1 MSLAGESNYIAVGVC
16 DEAYPKNLLPGW
28 EKTSIAFHTDEG
40 SLFNSSD
47 DEEPLNQPCKKGD
60 SVKCILVAGQ
70 EHPGKVTVELYRNER
85 KVAEILTE
93 IPPGGFY
100 GEIGMMSKG
109 ERVQLSPPMVIKRTE
124 FDQIWEV
131 STPTAIGH
139 HGNGVCSY
147 TGPGDFGDDSIGT
160 VRGKTP
166 IDPLG
171 PLHRRS
177 YELFILDPGEHKYI
191 AIGICTETYPK
202 NLLPGWEETSI
213 GYHADNGNLFHSC
226 GDGQPTDH
234 PCKKGDVM
242 RCTVEPVDGSP
253 KRVKVLFHK
262 NGYQV
267 GQVTAWTPERGFYAS
282 FGMMSKGERVQVIL
296 PDISLPYTPPKRQC
310 HDVWDIS
317 SPNLKHQENGICSYV
332 GVGGSEHVATIRSK
346 VPLTPLGANN
356 TFEVKIMNPGDHC
369 FIALGVCSKSYLP
382 SNLPGW
388 EENSVGFHADNGL
401 IMQSSLGEQQ
411 TSHPCHK
418 GDVVRCTLEPVD
430 NSDKRVSV
438 VFHRNGTYVGKA
450 VMWTPME
457 GLYAQV
463 GAMGPGEVFQVA
475 SPLMELNF
483 LKYDPT
489 AGLSTA
495 PTSVA
500 PTGQPMRQKYS
511 SMETRGDQ
519 PQVEEK
525 HIVEERHME
534 GQPDYTGMMTQ
545 LGAERHGMYAHYPG
559 HPHPHH
565 PFFHPYMR
573 PPSHWRARV
582 PPYPRPLH
590 PLQHFHPVYGMPSH
604 QAHMQP
610 SHSPIYGRKP
620 PSTHYFSPVTH
631 PDADPATPL
640 GSHPYYKQLPLDSHT
655 PSLRSYGEH
664 PVAMG
669 TPPPTSTPTTPSTS
683 YRPGTKS
690 SPIYA
695 MQASIASAA
704 SESDASYQSQFSVE
718 SSTGTTY
725 DSISKSDTSLR
736 SFVTVSEEAGDASTG
751 VKSITT
757 SETRMSSI
765 SDSQF
770 SYNSQTSTSS
780 PGSIAQSEQTCM
792 CSDVGEPTNSEKDAT
807 TKMGEAKDL
816 VLHVPGGQIRSHVRS
831 HSPSPIPSSLPLEA
845 TPDLTKLEPVKFI
858 KADLLQEQASND
870 YPDSPITP
878 LAATQPLTTRFEADS
893 SPQNS
898 PGLAP
903 TKPVDTPEVT
913 KMDSEQEKVKLIPKE
928 ENKMFQILHNVQSNE
943 DGSLE
948 CTVPVH
954 STEIAFVMCRLP
966 ATEKI
971 PYFEVEIQHL
981 GTGGNVA
988 AGFVGN
994 RYPTTMLPGMLQGS
1008 IAFHSSKGAVYTGML
1023 DCKPVTTRCI
1033 SGDII
1038 GCKIHLKYKSETS
1051 TPGQE
1056 GRVEVEFF
1064 KNGILAGTD
1073 TILLPVSG
1081 FFPAIG
1087 LYGTAT
1093 KVKINY
1099 GISTTQENYFETHPL
1114 PETYRNFTTGPS
1126 ICMGWNCIWNSKIEN
1141 EQYVSLLDPRRGQ
1154 PAVVQSYLPFS
1165 NVTPYFE
1172 MELLQPMSLFS
1183 VLSVGVLPKT
1193 RSESTQTVP
1202 GEVSNSIG
1210 FLPLLGFVMRNGAI
1224 ASTVPDEITYGDK
1237 VTLGV
1242 GINFNPK
1249 AVLSSSSPSDEKIS
1263 IFFTVNGQQISCTV
1277 TTLPKGGLYP
1287 TVALDCSSKISDQQ
1301 LVAVQFPKLQP
1312 SINGLPLG
1320 VARGPVSDL
1329 EVIGSASLLDTRGLE
1344 VSPEESSARVV
1355 QAVFPLSP
1363 ARTYYEL
1370 RIMGGGGNYSISC
1383 GLASFNYPLNI
1394 HPGKGKDSI
1403 AFHVGDGKLLCN
1415 SEQEVVSAPCHYKG
1429 TLIGCGAKFPED
1441 GSSKYAEVF
1450 FTINRKMIT
1459 QKFVSVPNLGFFPTI
1474 GLKTSGALVTL
1485 EMNAPDPFPDLRFN
1499 TSWEYLEN
1507 MRVEGS
1513 TIWLV
1518 KSSELGTAKLV
1529 MAVSQGKTVYFE
1541 ITPLTEPSGRICV
1554 GLSTTKE
1561 CLSGPVSPE
1570 DRSLSLDVLSGVII
1584 ARDRFSLRKETCSF
1598 VDKSARRFGWG
1609 LQPLPTS
1616 CEMSLLFFTVDRQVV
1631 FSTAMDICSCPKR
1644 LYPYIFMRNCTTTI
1658 SVDACASWPPVTP
1671 IGKGWG
1677 RYTNLTQENSKITHS
1692 ASPNKTLK
1700 SCYKIPVGFAQT
1712 AMPLMPMNAY
1722 FEVEVCSR
1730 ATNKAIAVGVAP
1742 KNYPSNSWVGWKKGS
1757 AAYHLDDGK
1766 LFKGISSYGHNM
1778 GPKVFAGST
1787 VGCGITF
1794 ASNDHAIA
1802 VRGGDKL
1809 EVFFTVNGVKIGT
1822 HEMTIPPGGL
1832 FPTICLETPAESI
1845 IFHSRSQYPPVANS
1859 VGSEWASA
1867 YSLHQAGRI
1876 LEHSCKHQVHVLH
1889 GDSPTPKSF
1898 CQAKTPYFED
1908 SDKYK
1913 MPKAFCQA
1921 KQPFSSKTPYFEIE
1935 IQSLS
1940 NLSQIAAGAAALI
1953 AKGSTAVSTDS
1964 MMYSCSGQLV
1974 TRRGLVKSTDGTQ
1987 KCGVGDKLGCA
1998 LIFADEQPSSIE
2010 FYLNNMKVLHL
2021 NLAEKWKNQTLY
2033 PTIILTHP
2041 GDAVIPTLHLPLPK
2055 WDVSSLVGWLR
2066 SERVKLRSNVLE
2078 YSGPGSKTSDVGVA
2092 QVSQPL
2098 QLNSN
2103 SYYEIEILDPGAKCT
2118 IAIGAATPDYPLN
2131 CQPGWSSNSIAYHG
2145 DDGCLFQSN
2154 GTGVCFGP
2162 KWKVRDT
2169 VGLGIRSFAGQ
2180 EDDTEP
2186 PEVQVYFTRNGKEV
2200 GHTTTTIPPSG
2211 LFPTIGLH
2219 SAREKVKVH
2228 LSPKVSFNNSRQAWR
2243 TLCGLKVTRS
2253 HDGRGQIV
2261 EYRDN
2266 GRMTPNCGIKLAL
2279 GVGSQPFSESMQYF
2293 EVKILSFGHLKAIAI
2308 GVVPKSYNLE
2318 YAPGW
2323 ADGSI
2328 AYHTDNG
2335 ELYRY
2340 SGKGKVFGPVAQK
2353 GDVIGCGVSFT
2364 PTNKYCSLFFTY
2376 NGMEIGR
2383 LRAAIP
2389 DGGLYPAVCPTS
2401 KKDRVAVHFLET
2413 FKPRLPQSELNFVGL
2428 MRINN
2433 CSYSDQIL
2441 HFTGG
2446 GNSSYSQ
2453 APAMAQFSVPLHNA
2467 RNYFTA
2473 NLVKSG
2479 DTILIGVAARDYPM
2493 KYAPGYTSVSVAY
2506 DIIKGS
2512 IRAVFSSDNFH
2523 NLEAPKCKIGDT
2535 IGCGIA
2541 TETADP
2547 KTARYYIFFTKNGM
2561 IVKKIEMIEA
2571 FEDFYPIVGIIPNGR
2586 SSALFMDWNTPVFE
2600 PQNVL

>member
-1 MSLAGESNYIAVGVC
+1 MGVC

-93 IPPGGFY
+93 VPPGGFY
-100 GEIGMMSKG
+100 GVIGMMSKG

-124 FDQIWEV
+124 FYQIWEV
-131 STPTAIGH
+131 NTPNTISH
-139 HGNGVCSY
+139 HGNGICSY

-160 VRGKTP
+160 VRGKFP
-166 IDPLG
+166 IDPFG
-171 PLHRRS
+171 PLHMRS
-177 YELFILDPGEHKYI
+177 FELLILDPGEHKYI
-191 AIGICTETYPK
+191 AIGVCSETYPK
-202 NLLPGWEETSI
+202 HMLPGWEETSV

-226 GDGQPTDH
+226 GDGRPTDH

-253 KRVKVLFHK
+253 KRLNVLFHK

-267 GQVTAWTPERGFYAS
+267 GQVSAWTPQRGFYAS
-282 FGMMSKGERVQVIL
+282 FGMMSKGEKVQAIL
-296 PDISLPYTPPKRQC
+296 PDILLPYSTPKKQF
-310 HDVWDIS
+310 HDVWEIS
-317 SPNLKHQENGICSYV
+317 NPNLKHQENGICSYV
-332 GVGGSEHVATIRSK
+332 GVGGSDHVATVRSK
-346 VPLTPLGANN
+346 VPLTPLGPNN
-356 TFEVKIMNPGDHC
+356 TFEVKIVNPGDHC

-438 VFHRNGTYVGKA
+438 VFHRNGNYVGKA

-463 GAMGPGEVFQVA
+463 GAMGCGEAFQVA
-475 SPLMELNF
+475 SPLMEPSF
-483 LKYDPT
+483 LKHEVT
-489 AGLSTA
+489 EGMSAAASRQ
-495 PTSVA
+495 S
-500 PTGQPMRQKYS
+500 PMFMEPAIHPMLQKYPS
-511 SMETRGDQ
+511 VELRDQ
-519 PQVEEK
+519 PQMEEK
-525 HIVEERHME
+525 HIVEERYME
-534 GQPDYTGMMTQ
+534 APPDYAGMTAQ
-545 LGAERHGMYAHYPG
+545 SETERRGMYAHY
-559 HPHPHH
+559 H

-573 PPSHWRARV
+573 PPSHWHARV
-582 PPYPRPLH
+582 PPYPHPLH
-590 PLQHFHPVYGMPSH
+590 PLHPYFSAYGMLSH
-604 QAHMQP
+604 PAAHIPP
-610 SHSPIYGRKP
+610 SHSPVFDRNP
-620 PSTHYFSPVTH
+620 QSPYFVPIPH
-631 PDADPATPL
+631 PNTADTATL
-640 GSHPYYKQLPLDSHT
+640 FGSHPFYHQPPLE
-655 PSLRSYGEH
+655 PH
-664 PVAMG
+664 PHAG
-669 TPPPTSTPTTPSTS
+669 NHLGATSTPYSTSTATTPQSS
-683 YRPGTKS
+683 SRLDLKS

-695 MQASIASAA
+695 MQVSVASDA
-704 SESDASYQSQFSVE
+704 SESDAIYESQFSVE
-718 SSTGTTY
+718 SSASDDFT
-725 DSISKSDTSLR
+725 DISNTSLSSFVKGSNDTST
-736 SFVTVSEEAGDASTG
+736 SCTATTG
-751 VKSITT
+751 
-757 SETRMSSI
+757 I
-765 SDSQF
+765 SPI
-770 SYNSQTSTSS
+770 YNSQTST
-780 PGSIAQSEQTCM
+780 GSITRTEVAKIY
-792 CSDVGEPTNSEKDAT
+792 SDMAEPERDLT
-807 TKMGEAKDL
+807 TEEGN
-816 VLHVPGGQIRSHVRS
+816 VLLHAPGGQTHSHIHS
-831 HSPSPIPSSLPLEA
+831 HSPLPIHSSLSLGA
-845 TPDLTKLEPVKFI
+845 TPHLAKVETVGITKG
-858 KADLLQEQASND
+858 DLLQEQIIAD
-870 YPDSPITP
+870 YPDSLATP
-878 LAATQPLTTRFEADS
+878 LAISQPTTVTNS
-893 SPQNS
+893 SPQS
-898 PGLAP
+898 SVFILPKPLDTLEP
-903 TKPVDTPEVT
+903 TRMDLKQEEVR
-913 KMDSEQEKVKLIPKE
+913 LIPKDE
-928 ENKMFQILHNVQSNE
+928 DKMFQTLHNVRSNE
-943 DGSLE
+943 DGSLQ

-981 GTGGNVA
+981 GTGGDVA
-988 AGFVGN
+988 AGIVWN
-994 RYPTTMLPGMLQGS
+994 RYPTTMLPGMLRGS

-1033 SGDII
+1033 SGDVI

-1064 KNGILAGTD
+1064 KNGISAGTD
-1073 TILLPVSG
+1073 TILLPPSG
-1081 FFPAIG
+1081 FYPTIG
-1087 LYGTAT
+1087 LCGTGT
-1093 KVKINY
+1093 KVKISY
-1099 GISTTQENYFETHPL
+1099 SICITQNSYFETHPL

-1126 ICMGWNCIWNSKIEN
+1126 IHTGWNCIWNSKIEN
-1141 EQYVSLLDPRRGQ
+1141 DKYISLLEPHRGQ
-1154 PAVVQSYLPFS
+1154 PAVVQSCLPFS
-1165 NVTPYFE
+1165 DVTPYFE
-1172 MELLQPMSLFS
+1172 VECLHPASLFS

-1193 RSESTQTVP
+1193 HSESKETVP

-1210 FLPLLGFVMRNGAI
+1210 YNPLFGFVMKDGVVVTKGKPMPYR
-1224 ASTVPDEITYGDK
+1224 DK
-1237 VTLGV
+1237 ITLGV
-1242 GINFNPK
+1242 GVDFNPK
-1249 AVLSSSSPSDEKIS
+1249 SALSSTPIEGRIS
-1263 IFFTVNGQQISCTV
+1263 VFFTVNGQLINFTEAI
-1277 TTLPKGGLYP
+1277 LPKSGFYP
-1287 TVALDCSSKISDQQ
+1287 TVALDCSSRISDQQ
-1301 LVAVQFPKLQP
+1301 LVAVQFPKHGP
-1312 SINGLPLG
+1312 TTKGLPLG
-1320 VARGPVSDL
+1320 FARGEPVN
-1329 EVIGSASLLDTRGLE
+1329 ALE
-1344 VSPEESSARVV
+1344 VSSIDLLDARGSKISQEDSSIRVF
-1355 QAVFPLSP
+1355 QAAFPLCP
-1363 ARTYYEL
+1363 AHTYYEL
-1370 RIMGGGGNYSISC
+1370 KIMDGGDNYSISC
-1383 GLASFNYPLNI
+1383 GLASSDYPLNI
-1394 HPGKGKDSI
+1394 HPGEGKDSI
-1403 AFHVGDGKLLCN
+1403 AVHISNGNLVCN
-1415 SEQEVVSAPCHYKG
+1415 SEHEVVAAPCRYKG
-1429 TLIGCGAKFPED
+1429 AVIGCGVRFPED
-1441 GSSKYAEVF
+1441 DSSRYAEVF
-1450 FTINRKMIT
+1450 FTINQKMIT

-1474 GLKTSGALVTL
+1474 GLNTSGALITL
-1485 EMNAPDPFPDLRFN
+1485 EMNAPDPLPDLHFN
-1499 TSWEYLEN
+1499 TSWECLMN
-1507 MRVEGS
+1507 MKVEG
-1513 TIWLV
+1513 TKIQLV
-1518 KSSELGTAKLV
+1518 NPSEKGA
-1529 MAVSQGKTVYFE
+1529 AVLEKVVSPGDTLYYE
-1541 ITPLTEPSGRICV
+1541 ITPLSDLNGKLCIGISNATEVMQRPR
-1554 GLSTTKE
+1554 L
-1561 CLSGPVSPE
+1561 PE
-1570 DRSLSLDVLSGVII
+1570 DRVVSMDIVTGEVMS
-1584 ARDRFSLRKETCSF
+1584 RDQFSFRKGTCS
-1598 VDKSARRFGWG
+1598 VGEGGHRFGWG
-1609 LQPLPTS
+1609 LQPLS
-1616 CEMSLLFFTVDRQVV
+1616 SSSEMSLLFFTVDRQVV
-1631 FSTAMDICSCPKR
+1631 YCAEVDICTSPKKLCSFIFMLNSTA
-1644 LYPYIFMRNCTTTI
+1644 TV
-1658 SVDACASWPPVTP
+1658 SVDTCVSWPPTTP
-1671 IGKGWG
+1671 IGEGWG
-1677 RYTNLTQENSKITHS
+1677 RYANLTRENLKITTCNSFSNTTNLQSCSKT
-1692 ASPNKTLK
+1692 PL
-1700 SCYKIPVGFAQT
+1700 GFAQT
-1712 AMPLMPMNAY
+1712 AMPLMPTNAY

-1730 ATNKAIAVGVAP
+1730 EINKAIAVGVASR
-1742 KNYPSNSWVGWKKGS
+1742 NCPSDSWVGWQKES
-1757 AAYHLDDGK
+1757 AAYHLNEGTLFTGAGK
-1766 LFKGISSYGHNM
+1766 FGHSIII
-1778 GPKVFAGST
+1778 GPKVSAGST

-1794 ASNDHAIA
+1794 TSNDHAIA
-1802 VRGGDKL
+1802 IRGGDNL
-1809 EVFFTVNGVKIGT
+1809 EVFFTVNGAIIGT

-1845 IFHSRSQYPPVANS
+1845 IFHSRSQYPPVPNS

-1876 LEHSCKHQVHVLH
+1876 LEHSCKHQVLH
-1889 GDSPTPKSF
+1889 GDIPI
-1898 CQAKTPYFED
+1898 
-1908 SDKYK
+1908 
-1913 MPKAFCQA
+1913 PKAFCQA
-1921 KQPFSSKTPYFEIE
+1921 KQPFSPKTPYFEVE

-1940 NLSQIAAGAAALI
+1940 NLSQIAGGAAALI

-1964 MMYSCSGQLV
+1964 IMYSCSGQLV
-1974 TRRGLVKSTDGTQ
+1974 TRKGSIKSTGGTQ

-1998 LIFADEQPSSIE
+1998 LIFEDEQPSSIE
-2010 FYLNNMKVLHL
+2010 FYLNNMKVLYL
-2021 NLAEKWKNQTLY
+2021 NLAEKWKNQALY

-2055 WDVSSLVGWLR
+2055 WDPSSLVGWLR
-2066 SERVKLRSNVLE
+2066 SERVKLRNNVLE
-2078 YSGPGSKTSDVGVA
+2078 YLGPGSTTSDVGVA

-2118 IAIGAATPDYPLN
+2118 IAIGAAMPDYPLN

-2154 GTGVCFGP
+2154 STGVCFGP

-2180 EDDTEP
+2180 KDDT
-2186 PEVQVYFTRNGKEV
+2186 EVQVYFTRNGKEV
-2200 GHTTTTIPPSG
+2200 GHTTTTLPPSG
-2211 LFPTIGLH
+2211 LFPTIGLC
-2219 SAREKVKVH
+2219 SAHEKVRVH
-2228 LSPKVSFNNSRQAWR
+2228 LSPSISFNCCVLAWR
-2243 TLCGLKVTRS
+2243 TLCGLKVTRL
-2253 HDGRGQIV
+2253 HDRRGQIV

-2266 GRMTPNCGIKLAL
+2266 GRMTPNSGVKLAL
-2279 GVGSQPFSESMQYF
+2279 GIGSQPFSKTMQYF
-2293 EVKILSFGHLKAIAI
+2293 EVKIVSFGDLKAIAV

-2323 ADGSI
+2323 VDGSI

-2364 PTNKYCSLFFTY
+2364 PTNNKHCSLFFTY

-2389 DGGLYPAVCPTS
+2389 DGGLYPSVGLTS
-2401 KKDRVAVHFLET
+2401 EKDRAFVYFLET

-2473 NLVKSG
+2473 NLVKSS

-2506 DIIKGS
+2506 DITKGS

-2541 TETADP
+2541 TEMADP

-2571 FEDFYPIVGIIPNGR
+2571 FEDLYPIVGIIPNGR

-2600 PQNVL
+2600 PQNVF